1 MLHPALLIIIFFL
14 HQQRIA
20 IGNIHRQLISIA
32 RHLPE
37 RDIARHLEKDIAH
50 HLHPV
55 KDIAHLLPEK
65 DIAHLLPEKDILR
78 NKVRAIL
85 PMVENALCLPPINNK
100 FLKSQ
105 T

>member
-1 MLHPALLIIIFFL
+1 
-14 HQQRIA
+14 
-20 IGNIHRQLISIA
+20 LISIA

-37 RDIARHLEKDIAH
+37 RDIRHHLEKDIAH

-55 KDIAHLLPEK
+55 KVIHHHLEKDIAHLLPEK
-65 DIAHLLPEKDILR
+65 DIAHHLPEKDILR